1 MVLVGGSSRALP
13 IRNAVRKALIAKG
26 FLTFSSAPST
36 FASSASSSSSPEGEH
51 VQDSK
56 KISNSN
62 SDANNGTCGD
72 TNTNADSSSR
82 NSSGLLKS
90 NKQILSGIS
99 FELKSSG
106 SSNTVRNFFVILTLP
121 LDSLS
126 SALFLVPSVI
136 TLQNSLF
143 GRVSSAPP

>member
-1 MVLVGGSSRALP
+1 MGDNDCTDEDLNEINEVVLVGGSSRALP
-13 IRNAVRKALIAKG
+13 VRNAVRKALIAKG
-26 FLTFSSAPST
+26 FLTFSSAPSISA
-36 FASSASSSSSPEGEH
+36 ASASSSPEGEH

-62 SDANNGTCGD
+62 SNSDANSGTCGN
-72 TNTNADSSSR
+72 TNTSADSSSR

-106 SSNTVRNFFVILTLP
+106 SSNTVRNFSSFLLCYLTRCLQHFF
-121 LDSLS
+121 LS
-126 SALFLVPSVI
+126 H
-136 TLQNSLF
+136 Q
-143 GRVSSAPP
+143 

>member
-1 MVLVGGSSRALP
+1 MGDNDCTDEDLNEINEVVLVGGSSRALP

-106 SSNTVRNFFVILTLP
+106 SSNTVRNFSSFLLCYLTRCLQHFF
-121 LDSLS
+121 LS
-126 SALFLVPSVI
+126 H
-136 TLQNSLF
+136 Q
-143 GRVSSAPP
+143 